1 MVLRLVLVITFKIGK
16 IMTKL
21 SIKTTILTTALVSI
35 LFTGCSSKTYTFGA
49 GYTSAMKRDTKI
61 ALISDSCI
69 FHDEVGEDNDYLSI
83 YKSKKSTTLLNNV
96 VKEKFNKNGLHVNYL
111 ENRIICGSSEKPSTD
126 IKIKI
131 DENSSIQRASIPYF
145 YQEIA
150 DKKYK
155 KALKNILVN
164 AHKTALKQKN
174 FEEFFF
180 LDKSI
185 KKSLKIIK
193 DKSQQNKL
201 LVLINNGTEVS
212 AGKSIGQAVLSTIM
226 TFGILS
232 SRNVDFIDSY
242 AVLID
247 LEEKKVLWRSSVRL
261 KKTSLFDFDKE
272 WYEDEYYNKVLKPL
286 VDNLK

>member
-1 MVLRLVLVITFKIGK
+1 
-16 IMTKL
+16 MTKL
-21 SIKTTILTTALVSI
+21 SIIKLTLATVFLSI
-35 LFTGCSSKTYTFGA
+35 LVGGCSSKTYTFNS
-49 GYTSAMKRDTKI
+49 GYKNAMKKNKKI

-69 FHDEVGEDNDYLSI
+69 YHDEVGEDNDYLSI
-83 YKSKKSTTLLNNV
+83 YKSKKSTTLLNDV
-96 VKEKFNKNGLHVNYL
+96 VKEKLNKNGLHVNYL
-111 ENRIICGSSEKPSTD
+111 ENRIICGLFEKSSKD
-126 IKIKI
+126 MKIKI
-131 DENSSIQRASIPYF
+131 DENSSIQRVNLPYS
-145 YQEIA
+145 YQKIE

-155 KALKNILVN
+155 KALKNILLN
-164 AHKTALKQKN
+164 AHKTALKQGD

-180 LDKSI
+180 SDKSI
-185 KKSLKIIK
+185 DKSLKIIK

-212 AGKSIGQAVLSTIM
+212 AGKSIGQAVLSTVL
-226 TFGILS
+226 TLGLFS

-247 LEEKKVLWRSSVRL
+247 LEEKKVLWRSEVRL
-261 KKTSLFDFDKE
+261 KKVSLFDFDKD